1 MKFSGGES
9 MSDISAFR
17 GAAGKCCPDVSVQ
30 PVPLSADGERTQ
42 LNEPLV
48 IKRSRDFQFV
58 LAGFKVN
65 GEHQVLFDLTVPPQR
80 SCAEVRVAEN
90 RDSEPKAVI
99 RPGTIVTILAIGMSD
114 NTRAKVHGKG
124 RADTPGVDGWITLLS
139 KYGDLT
145 LGPVEDQR
153 KEVAIEF
160 APKYLK
166 IKGMLQASVRGD
178 LPGMKKILEGGFMA
192 RHRPDVNCTDA
203 RGKSALM
210 FAAACGHRD
219 VVEYL
224 LSHKK
229 LIEVNSVDNTNKTAL
244 HHAATRSRKSPKL
257 AQTGIIRLLLTH
269 GCALEAAADAA
280 ADEAAEASDPT
291 RHMSNK
297 GNS

>member
-1 MKFSGGES
+1 
-9 MSDISAFR
+9 
-17 GAAGKCCPDVSVQ
+17 
-30 PVPLSADGERTQ
+30 
-42 LNEPLV
+42 
-48 IKRSRDFQFV
+48 
-58 LAGFKVN
+58 
-65 GEHQVLFDLTVPPQR
+65 
-80 SCAEVRVAEN
+80 
-90 RDSEPKAVI
+90 
-99 RPGTIVTILAIGMSD
+99 MSD

-210 FAAACGHRD
+210 FA
-219 VVEYL
+219 
-224 LSHKK
+224 
-229 LIEVNSVDNTNKTAL
+229 
-244 HHAATRSRKSPKL
+244 
-257 AQTGIIRLLLTH
+257 
-269 GCALEAAADAA
+269 
-280 ADEAAEASDPT
+280 
-291 RHMSNK
+291 
-297 GNS
+297 